1 MNEIEKKT
9 EEWANEI
16 ENIEKIIRFCCD
28 RLCLDNSTDVNE
40 IAIIL
45 RMTGKSLKIIKEQL
59 DS

>member
-1 MNEIEKKT
+1 M
-9 EEWANEI
+9 NEI

-40 IAIIL
+40 VAIIL
-45 RMTGKSLKIIKEQL
+45 RMAGKSLKIIKEQL